1 MWNKYHLSYL
11 TTKVIKKN
19 MDSSKNY
26 VFLQSDIIIKEC
38 LNFIRR
44 WKNCFY

>member
-1 MWNKYHLSYL
+1 MWNKHHLHYL

-26 VFLQSDIIIKEC
+26 VFLQSVNLPRYGKT
-38 LNFIRR
+38 F
-44 WKNCFY
+44 FT